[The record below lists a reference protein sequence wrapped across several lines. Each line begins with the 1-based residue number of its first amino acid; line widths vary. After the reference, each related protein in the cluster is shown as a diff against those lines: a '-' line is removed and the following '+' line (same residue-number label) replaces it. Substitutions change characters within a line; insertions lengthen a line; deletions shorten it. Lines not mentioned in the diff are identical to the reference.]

1 MMVWMAWFSNVVFCV
16 EDTLPTSNIGV
27 TQNGQLSFGG
37 GYSVREGALFF
48 LNIKRSI
55 LIESELFE

>member
-1 MMVWMAWFSNVVFCV
+1 MNKIVVVFMMVWMAWFSNVVFCI

-37 GYSVREGALFF
+37 GLVVFNVDKLE
-48 LNIKRSI
+48 
-55 LIESELFE
+55 LIIF